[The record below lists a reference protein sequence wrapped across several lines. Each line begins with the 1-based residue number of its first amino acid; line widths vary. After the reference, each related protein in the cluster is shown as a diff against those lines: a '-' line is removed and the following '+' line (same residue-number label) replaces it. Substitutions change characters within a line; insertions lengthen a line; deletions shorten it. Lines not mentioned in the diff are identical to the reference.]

1 MISKWDDFKRLN
13 EDINP
18 YAMKMCGYYRANE
31 TQLINMT
38 IELLVNDINF
48 EWKDYDNK
56 VLEIE
61 TFDFQKP
68 YDIILKNGG
77 EKLPFTLE
85 DKDYDHDCVLLR
97 SKPIHVPDGAYM

>member
-18 YAMKMCGYYRANE
+18 YDMKMCGYYRANE
-31 TQLINMT
+31 QDLINMT
-38 IELLVNDINF
+38 IDLLANDIPHY
-48 EWKDYDNK
+48 YDSNNK
-56 VLEIE
+56 YLEIE
-61 TFDFQKP
+61 TYEFQKP

-85 DKDYDHDCVLLR
+85 GIDYGHDCVLLR
-97 SKPIHVPDGAYM
+97 SKPVNCPPGAYM